1 MLCDTNVKSRQLS
14 LGVELLSTLLGEIL
28 MAVCHDLFKSYRG
41 ESPTF
46 PGLRKPE
53 KGKSMI
59 TLGLNVCLF

>member
-1 MLCDTNVKSRQLS
+1 MLKM
-14 LGVELLSTLLGEIL
+14 LSTLLGEIL
-28 MAVCHDLFKSYRG
+28 VAVCHDLFKSYRG